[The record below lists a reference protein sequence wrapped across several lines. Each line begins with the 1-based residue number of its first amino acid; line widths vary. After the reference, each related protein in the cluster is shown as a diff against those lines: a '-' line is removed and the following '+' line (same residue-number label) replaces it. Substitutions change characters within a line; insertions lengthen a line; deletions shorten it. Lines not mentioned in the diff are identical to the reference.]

1 MSANFTLPPLNL
13 FKTLPK
19 ETTVDAQN
27 SKIVR
32 GAAALAFLFALTFA
46 TTCPAQTESV
56 LYNFCSLTFCHD
68 GQNPYGTPVMD
79 SQGNFYGTTFFG
91 GANGCGAVFKV
102 SPDGTETVL
111 YSFLAGTLDGN
122 DPAAGVII
130 DKQGNLYGTTFSGG
144 TFGYGGTVFRLA
156 PDGTE
161 TILHSFGGTSDGN
174 RPQAALIRDG
184 RGNLYGTT
192 VAGGAYGNGTVFE
205 ITAIGTESILHSFAQ
220 NTSDGGFPQSSLI
233 IDSRGNLYGTTVYG
247 GAYGYGTVFR
257 ISPGGTETVLHN
269 FGNKSDGQTPYGSL
283 VMDDSGVLYGTTSG
297 GGALRAGTVFKLSPN
312 GAEWVLHSFDPKLGD
327 GEFPIAGL
335 LLDANGNLYGTTTF
349 GGSLG
354 AGTVFEITADGTET
368 ILHNFAGSTAD
379 GATPYSNVSADSNG
393 NLYGTTYNGGSTFAS
408 GTLYKITP

>member
-1 MSANFTLPPLNL
+1 M
-13 FKTLPK
+13 
-19 ETTVDAQN
+19 TVDAQN

-32 GAAALAFLFALTFA
+32 RAAALAFLLALTLIA
-46 TTCPAQTESV
+46 TLPALAQTESV

-68 GQNPYGTPVMD
+68 GLNPYGAPVMD
-79 SQGNFYGTTFFG
+79 SEGNFYGTTFFG
-91 GANGCGAVFKV
+91 GASGSGTVFKV

-122 DPAAGVII
+122 DPAAGVIM

-144 TFGYGGTVFRLA
+144 TYPSGGTVFKLS
-156 PDGTE
+156 PNGTE
-161 TILHSFGGTSDGN
+161 TILHSFGSAPDGG
-174 RPQAALIRDG
+174 RPQAALMRDG

-205 ITAIGTESILHSFAQ
+205 ITAGGTESILHSFAQ
-220 NTSDGGFPQSSLI
+220 NTSDGGFPQAALI
-233 IDSRGNLYGTTVYG
+233 MDSRGNLYGTTVYG
-247 GAYGYGTVFR
+247 GAYGFGTVFR
-257 ISPGGTETVLHN
+257 ISPDGTETVLHN
-269 FGNKSDGQTPYGSL
+269 FGNKSDGETPYGSL
-283 VMDDSGVLYGTTSG
+283 VMDDKGVLYGTTWG

-327 GEFPIAGL
+327 GELPIAGL
-335 LLDANGNLYGTTTF
+335 LLDSSGNLYGTTTF

-354 AGTVFEITADGTET
+354 AGTVFEITAAGTET
-368 ILHNFAGSTAD
+368 ILHNFSGSTAD
-379 GATPYSNVSADSNG
+379 GATPYSNLSMDSNG